1 MMFPNVIM
9 GRLTALQFRQK
20 TVYMDGDNPMGMDVM
35 RVHFVAPNDESY
47 YHDLPNNE
55 YTLNNKALQFMA
67 KWGYQ
72 PTDLGNGTHY
82 DAYEDQKLLPIVYVG
97 ETEHADCEYALAQTA
112 LKRGESLLESA
123 EWFAPH
129 NESDEHTSQSATAH
143 GGSDDDGGS
152 PTTIEQSEKDGVGM
166 NVVVE

>member
-1 MMFPNVIM
+1 VFPNILI
-9 GRLTALQFRQK
+9 GRLTALQFTQK
-20 TVYMDGDNPMGMDVM
+20 TVYTDNEPMGLDVM
-35 RVHFVAPNDESY
+35 RVRFVAPDGDEY
-47 YHDLPNNE
+47 YHDLPNGDF
-55 YTLNNKALQFMA
+55 TLSNKSLQFMA

-72 PTDLGNGTHY
+72 PTMLGNGTHY
-82 DAYEDQKLLPIVYVG
+82 DAHDDQKLLPIVYVG
-97 ETEHADCEYALAQTA
+97 ETEDADCEYALAATA

-129 NESDEHTSQSATAH
+129 NESNEHTSQSAAAH
-143 GGSDDDGGS
+143 GGSDGDGGS